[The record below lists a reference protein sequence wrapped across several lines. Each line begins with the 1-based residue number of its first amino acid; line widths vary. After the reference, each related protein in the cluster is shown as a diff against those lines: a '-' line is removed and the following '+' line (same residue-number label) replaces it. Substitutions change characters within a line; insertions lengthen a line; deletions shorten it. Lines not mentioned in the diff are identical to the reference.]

1 MSIPAESTSLFTH
14 AYFAQLGS
22 GFVQPAPGVVGI
34 SGKPDPSDPIW
45 ASGSLG
51 DIEEFTLTPES
62 EEFEKMGG
70 RPGGLVVT
78 DVIPLAKKLKLKWTV
93 NDASPL
99 AYQLA
104 FGTLPLTG
112 ASIAGNPLE
121 GDLLVKGWLRFQAY
135 AGQNLR
141 VTGELWV
148 RLKASTI
155 EPWSGKNVARV
166 QMEATTIH
174 SPLNT
179 LKFD

>member
-1 MSIPAESTSLFTH
+1 MPISAESAPFFTH
-14 AYFAQLGS
+14 AYF
-22 GFVQPAPGVVGI
+22 VQAGVAYTSPTPGIAGLAT
-34 SGKPDPSDPIW
+34 KPDPADQIW
-45 ASGSLG
+45 FVGSLG

-78 DVIPLAKKLKLKWTV
+78 DVIPLSKKLKLKWTV

-99 AYQLA
+99 AHQLA
-104 FGTLPLTG
+104 FGTLPLNG
-112 ASIAGNPLE
+112 ASNTGNPLE

-179 LKFD
+179 LKFE

>member
-1 MSIPAESTSLFTH
+1 MPIVAESTSFYTH
-14 AYFAQLGS
+14 AYFAALGS
-22 GFVQPAPGVVGI
+22 AFTQPASGSVGI
-34 SGKPDPSDPIW
+34 SAKPDAGDPIW
-45 ASGSLG
+45 AAGSLG

-78 DVIPLAKKLKLKWTV
+78 DVVPLSKKLKLKWTV
-93 NDASPL
+93 NDVSPL
-99 AYQLA
+99 AHQLA

-112 ASIAGNPLE
+112 ASNGGNPLE
-121 GDLLVKGWLRFQAY
+121 GELLVKGWLRFQAY

>member
-1 MSIPAESTSLFTH
+1 MPISIESTPYFTH
-14 AYFAQLGS
+14 AHFAQLGTA
-22 GFVQPAPGVVGI
+22 FTQPAPGVIGI
-34 SGKPDPSDPIW
+34 ATKPDPGDAIW
-45 ASGSLG
+45 AAGSLG
-51 DIEEFTLTPES
+51 DMEEFTLMPES

-78 DVIPLAKKLKLKWTV
+78 DVIPLSKKLKLKWTV
-93 NDASPL
+93 TDASPL
-99 AYQLA
+99 AHQLA

-112 ASIAGNPLE
+112 ASNAGNPLE
-121 GDLLVKGWLRFQAY
+121 GDLMVKGWLRFQAY